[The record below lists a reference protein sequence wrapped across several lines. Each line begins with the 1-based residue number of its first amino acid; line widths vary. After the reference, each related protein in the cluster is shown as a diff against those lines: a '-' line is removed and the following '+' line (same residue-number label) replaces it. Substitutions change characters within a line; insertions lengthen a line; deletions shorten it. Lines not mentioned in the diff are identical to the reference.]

1 MKPGENSDSCA
12 STGAREFARRNGAFT
27 LVELLVVIAIIA
39 ILAAVLMPVLS
50 AAQKRAAQATCINNL
65 KQLGLGVKVYVND
78 NNSIFPGIASRA
90 YGFQSV
96 DWIYWRTN
104 TALYPSFDKSPIVTA
119 VPGLKEASFRC
130 PLDKDNTDRLNFNY
144 GDGYGPYLYSY
155 SMTGFG
161 MEFDATT
168 DIGLSTVVISSG
180 GQSVTYTFN
189 EAGVK
194 NPAGKIMMAE
204 EPGSL
209 SPSDGAGS
217 TQFVI
222 NDGRWDPVAGSDP
235 LTTRHG
241 GKADV
246 TFVDGHV
253 EPENQAFG
261 QNPNNTVPGQ

>member
-1 MKPGENSDSCA
+1 MKPGEHSEEPPKGWTTNSR
-12 STGAREFARRNGAFT
+12 STGAFT

-50 AAQKRAAQATCINNL
+50 AAQKHAAQSTCINNQ
-65 KQLGLGVKVYVND
+65 KQLGLGVQIYVND
-78 NNSIFPGIASRA
+78 NNNIYPGIASRT
-90 YGFQSV
+90 YGFQSA

-104 TALYPSFDKSPIVTA
+104 TALYPPFQKSPIVTA
-119 VPGLKEASFRC
+119 VPGLQPASFRC
-130 PLDKDNTDRLNFNY
+130 PLDNNYTDRLNFNY
-144 GDGYGPYLYSY
+144 GDDYGPYLYSY

-161 MEFDATT
+161 MEFDATA
-168 DIGLSTVVISSG
+168 DIGLSTVVVTSG
-180 GQSVTYTFN
+180 GQSITYTFN
-189 EAGVK
+189 EATVK

-204 EPGSL
+204 EPGNL
-209 SPSDGAGS
+209 NPSDGSGS
-217 TQFVI
+217 TEFLI

-246 TFVDGHV
+246 AFVDGHV

-261 QNPNNTVPGQ
+261 EDPNNTVPGQ